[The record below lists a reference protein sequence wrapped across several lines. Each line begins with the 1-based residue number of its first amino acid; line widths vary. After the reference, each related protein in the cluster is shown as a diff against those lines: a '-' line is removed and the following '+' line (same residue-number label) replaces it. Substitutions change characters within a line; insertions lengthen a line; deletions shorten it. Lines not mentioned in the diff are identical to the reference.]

1 MSRTLFRYIF
11 WDLLRIFMMTN
22 GALSGIMSFAG
33 LLRPL
38 TQNGLDAGQV
48 GRLLTYFTPSMM
60 AYSFPIAALFS
71 ATVVYG
77 RLNADSEL
85 LACRAGGIPTFSF
98 TRFSLVL
105 PALVLGIVVGMI
117 SLAFLC
123 YIVPA
128 FTLKVEK
135 VMFSNVAQFVA
146 NKIERNHQIKFGT
159 STTVFAQRAEVIP
172 PDPAEPFVQ
181 RVVLEGPTII
191 TYDKGDHTNGGVR
204 VPDEFWMANK
214 ATLHIRTDANGD
226 NPEMTA
232 ALDGGM
238 KFPRR
243 AIAGWEGGVTQTQ
256 FGPMPFGSFL
266 KEDTKFMDIT
276 RLKELEA
283 DKSKSKKI
291 SDLKRQFVEDDQEDL
306 YLKLVEDG
314 LKSPQRQ
321 YIFRAGADVYYVSCS
336 GVERVERKGVRLVI
350 EGQNSAGRTARVAQE
365 RNGVPVLDASAGE
378 VRIRARADATG
389 ENMNVTLELT
399 NVALHEQEGDVP
411 RAAIS
416 QAFSVPMPVPLRA
429 LNKATPQAY
438 ASANPDAPDT
448 RHRMMREIIVLRNDI
463 ASEMHTRAAFA
474 FSCLVLTIV
483 GCTLGMMFKSGNFLS
498 AFALSF
504 VPAMFCILFIIA
516 GQRTCGNIPTKF
528 WLATDPLRL
537 GLTLVWSGNAMVGAL
552 GLGLMWR
559 LQRQ

>member
-11 WDLLRIFMMTN
+11 WDLLRIFLMTN

-48 GRLLTYFTPSMM
+48 GRLLAYFTPSMM

-77 RLNADSEL
+77 RMNSDSEI
-85 LACRAGGIPTFSF
+85 LACRAGGISHFAIA
-98 TRFSLVL
+98 L
-105 PALVLGIVVGMI
+105 PGIVLGMVVAMV
-117 SLAFLC
+117 SLLFLC
-123 YIVPA
+123 FIVPA

-135 VMFSNVAQFVA
+135 VMFSNVSQFVA

-159 STTVFAQRAEVIP
+159 STTVFAQRAEAIP
-172 PDPAEPFVQ
+172 PDPAEPNVQ

-191 TYDKGDHTNGGVR
+191 TYDKPDRNNAGLR
-204 VPDEFWMANK
+204 IPDEFWMANK

-226 NPEMTA
+226 NAQMTA

-243 AIAGWEGGVTQTQ
+243 AIAGWEGGVSQTQ

-291 SDLKRQFVEDDQEDL
+291 NDLKKQFVEDDQEDL
-306 YLKLVEDG
+306 YLKQVEDG
-314 LKSPQRQ
+314 LKSPQRS
-321 YIFRAGADVYYVSCS
+321 YVFRAGADVYYVSVA
-336 GVERVERKGVRLVI
+336 GGEQIERKGVRLVI
-350 EGQNSAGRTARVAQE
+350 DSASAAGRTVHVAQE
-365 RNGVPVLDASAGE
+365 RNGVPTLDATAGE
-378 VRIRARADATG
+378 LRIRARPDPTG
-389 ENMNVTLELT
+389 ENINVTLELS
-399 NVALHEQEGDVP
+399 NLLLHEPEGDVS
-411 RAAIS
+411 RATIS
-416 QAFSVPMPVPLRA
+416 QAFSVTMPTALRA
-429 LNKATPQAY
+429 LNNATPQAY
-438 ASANPDAPDT
+438 GSSDPNAPDT

-474 FSCLVLTIV
+474 FSCLVLTVI

-504 VPAMFCILFIIA
+504 LPAMFCITLIIA
-516 GQRTCGNIPTKF
+516 GQRTCGNIPFKF
-528 WLATDPLRL
+528 WLFTDPLRL
-537 GLTLVWSGNAMVGAL
+537 GLSIIWSGNAIVSVVAVGL
-552 GLGLMWR
+552 LWR